1 MKSTSVL
8 AAAALLALAAACSK
22 KEEPKPSETNI
33 TSAPVER
40 DDSLD
45 RPSEMSG
52 GTTITGGSTDPGYVP
67 GSGATMGTTEGA
79 SGAGAGGTTGSLN
92 NGSTTGSLNNGST
105 TGSLNNG
112 STTGSGTGAGGGTD
126 LSGGLGSGRDAGIV
140 GSVPLDRQGSSL
152 NTGSGSKGVGTSEEH
167 VGERNNKST
176 PLGDGTSG
184 QYTGGKGTYGGKATH
199 GTSGTG
205 GDSNAKSN
213 SNTKPNS
220 DSNQ

>member
-79 SGAGAGGTTGSLN
+79 SGAGAGG
-92 NGSTTGSLNNGST
+92 T